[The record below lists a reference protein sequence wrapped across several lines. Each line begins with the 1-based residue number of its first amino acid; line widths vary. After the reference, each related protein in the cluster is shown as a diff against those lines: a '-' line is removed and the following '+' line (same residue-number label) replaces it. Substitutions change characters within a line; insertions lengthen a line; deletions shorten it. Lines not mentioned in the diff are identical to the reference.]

1 MKQLALI
8 HGVSGTHR
16 ASRGEQVRDSDLSRI
31 SSQSCS
37 LVLGQVLGRV
47 QRFLA
52 RAFHFRTLVRTVP
65 EQLVFGKS
73 VASPT
78 REGAGLI
85 RGARCYSKTVM
96 AVSSRTW
103 TWNVDLPPQD
113 LWPVLADTNRFNEA
127 MGLPPYA
134 LEETPQPDGTVR
146 RRGRGK
152 AAGFTLEWEE
162 KPYEW
167 ITGRWFR
174 VSRVFSKGPFR
185 RFGPVF
191 ELSEDGKGGSVVSYG
206 LEWEP
211 LSLTGRLF
219 GRKLAEKAGGA
230 VEKRILEAVGFL
242 KGERPSMF
250 ELPPPELPAG
260 ARERAV
266 AMAAEIDRS
275 PYGNGLGRALAA
287 TVQGG
292 MASDLAH
299 LKPKV
304 LARQLQRPP
313 RVTIE
318 ACLAAVRAGLLTM
331 SWDLLCTNCRGP
343 KLSASLLSELPR
355 GAHCPSCNIDYGRD
369 FEKNV
374 ELSFAPAPT
383 VRPITAGGFCLSG
396 PMSTP
401 HVVVQVLLAPGE
413 RRRVE
418 MELPPGSYRVR
429 TLHPGPHVDFEV
441 AAASPLRGWRRSP
454 SSWEPLDSPEFVND
468 TASEIAILVEDRTWA
483 RDALTAPEVI
493 SLQAF
498 RDLFA
503 AATLRPGDEAGVSQ
517 VALLFS
523 DLRGSTALYE
533 RVGDAAAYN
542 MVREHFA
549 LLAAIVR
556 DHDGAVVKT
565 IGDAVMASF
574 GDPAHAV
581 KAALA
586 MQAGLQDHDLVL
598 KLGVHMG
605 PSVVVTLNDRLD
617 YFGSTVNMAARLQG
631 QSTGGDI
638 VLSRAVAEDP
648 AVQQIIAPLPKS
660 QEEVVLKGFDR
671 PVGFVRT
678 LPNSANKA
686 VQ

>member
-1 MKQLALI
+1 MPP
-8 HGVSGTHR
+8 
-16 ASRGEQVRDSDLSRI
+16 
-31 SSQSCS
+31 
-37 LVLGQVLGRV
+37 
-47 QRFLA
+47 LA
-52 RAFHFRTLVRTVP
+52 R
-65 EQLVFGKS
+65 
-73 VASPT
+73 
-78 REGAGLI
+78 
-85 RGARCYSKTVM
+85 
-96 AVSSRTW
+96 RTW
-103 TWNVDLPPQD
+103 TWSFDLPPAV

-134 LEETPQPDGTVR
+134 LEETPQPNGTVL

-167 ITGRWFR
+167 ILGRHFQ

-191 ELSEDGKGGSVVSYG
+191 DLSPDGKGGSVVSYA

-211 LSLTGRLF
+211 LTLTGRLF
-219 GRKLAEKAGGA
+219 GKRLAEQAGAA
-230 VEKRILEAVGFL
+230 VGKRIVEAVAHAR
-242 KGERPSMF
+242 GERETPF
-250 ELPPPELPAG
+250 ELPAPALPPG
-260 ARERAV
+260 AFERAS
-266 AMAAEIDRS
+266 AMATEIDRS
-275 PYGNGLGRALAA
+275 PYGNRLGVVLTG
-287 TVQGG
+287 TVLGG

-299 LKPKV
+299 LKPKR
-304 LARQLQRPP
+304 LARQLGLTPRPA
-313 RVTIE
+313 IE
-318 ACLAAVRAGLLTM
+318 ACLAGVRAGLLTM

-343 KLSASLLSELPR
+343 KLSASALSELPR
-355 GAHCPSCNIDYGRD
+355 GAHCPSCNIDYDRD

-374 ELSFAPAPT
+374 ELTFAPAPA
-383 VRPITAGGFCLSG
+383 VRPLMDGGYCLSG
-396 PMSTP
+396 PMATP
-401 HVVVQVLLAPGE
+401 HVAVQLLLAPGE
-413 RRRVE
+413 RRRVAVD
-418 MELPPGSYRVR
+418 LPAGAWRLR
-429 TLHPGPHVDFEV
+429 TLHPGSFVDVEHAGPEAPFPGLRIT
-441 AAASPLRGWRRSP
+441 AAGVEGMAP
-454 SSWEPLDSPEFVND
+454 SGEAGTIEFVNE
-468 TASEIAILVEDRTWA
+468 AGFELAALIEDRTWT

-533 RVGDAAAYN
+533 RLGDAAAYN
-542 MVREHFA
+542 AVREHFA

-574 GDPAHAV
+574 GDPADAV
-581 KAALA
+581 RAALS
-586 MQAGLQDHDLVL
+586 MQARIADQELTL

-631 QSTGGDI
+631 QSAGGDI
-638 VLSRAVAEDP
+638 VLSRAVADDP
-648 AVQQIIAPLPKS
+648 EVQTVIADLPKRD
-660 QEEVVLKGFDR
+660 EEVALKGFDR
-671 PVGFVRT
+671 PVGFVR
-678 LPNSANKA
+678 LGPSISAPL
-686 VQ
+686 QTTTSP